1 MKKET
6 PTKELVEK
14 LYDISAI
21 GIVNYQKDVPVI
33 EEAAKRLEEL
43 EERVAIM
50 SENKYK
56 ESDIRFP

>member
-6 PTKELVEK
+6 PTKELVER
-14 LYDISAI
+14 LYDIAAI
-21 GIVNYQKDVPVI
+21 GIVNYQNDVPVI

>member
-14 LYDISAI
+14 LYGIAAI

>member
-6 PTKELVEK
+6 QTKELVEK
-14 LYDISAI
+14 LYDIAAI